1 LIDGATPV
9 SEVAPL
15 LGLSEL
21 PKKDAVTVA
30 GLVLAQADHL
40 PKMGEQFSCNGWRFE
55 VAELDGARIS
65 KVLARPLSPAQGR
78 KQ

>member
-15 LGLSEL
+15 LGFSEL
-21 PKKDAVTVA
+21 PEKDAVTVA